1 MTADSQPTAETAV
14 GAGPHEPV
22 PGGVVPPSGRARG
35 SVAAKAG
42 NGLRSQLQRADATG
56 RIALLVREPN
66 GRPSTR
72 AIAFW
77 TWNAII
83 GWVVFLCLQLLWML
97 IADAWTNSLHL
108 AGLAITVLVAIVHV
122 SIMPRWRYRVHRWEI
137 TDDAVFVRSGW
148 LTQETR
154 VAPIARLQTVD
165 SRRGFLHRIY
175 GLTTVTVTTA
185 SSAGALS
192 IHALD
197 DAVAREVVAR
207 LAAVAQQ
214 TKGDA
219 T

>member
-1 MTADSQPTAETAV
+1 MSISES
-14 GAGPHEPV
+14 
-22 PGGVVPPSGRARG
+22 SGRISR
-35 SVAAKAG
+35 
-42 NGLRSQLQRADATG
+42 
-56 RIALLVREPN
+56 LVREPA
-66 GRPSTR
+66 GRPSRR
-72 AIAFW
+72 AVPFW
-77 TWNAII
+77 AWNAVV
-83 GWVVFLCLQLLWML
+83 GWCVFTLLQLAWMFF
-97 IADAWTNSLHL
+97 ADAWASPLHL
-108 AGLAITVLVAIVHV
+108 AGLALTVPVAAAHV

-165 SRRGFLHRIY
+165 ARRGFLHRLY

-197 DAVAREVVAR
+197 DAVAREVIAT
-207 LAAVAQQ
+207 LTAVAQN
-214 TKGDA
+214 TEGDA

>member
-1 MTADSQPTAETAV
+1 MSAS
-14 GAGPHEPV
+14 EP
-22 PGGVVPPSGRARG
+22 A
-35 SVAAKAG
+35 
-42 NGLRSQLQRADATG
+42 G
-56 RIALLVREPN
+56 RIARLVREPA
-66 GRPSTR
+66 GRPSQR
-72 AIAFW
+72 AVAFW
-77 TWNAII
+77 AWNAVV
-83 GWVVFLCLQLLWML
+83 GWCVFVGLQLVWML
-97 IADAWTNSLHL
+97 FADAWTSPLHL
-108 AGLAITVLVAIVHV
+108 AGLAVTAVVAIVHV
-122 SIMPRWRYRVHRWEI
+122 SIMPKWRYRVHRWEI

-197 DAVAREVVAR
+197 DAVARDVIAT
-207 LAAVAQQ
+207 LTAVAQQ
-214 TKGDA
+214 TPGDA